1 MDQPRGA
8 PRGSRL
14 PDLGH
19 VDVRLGHRDRRADIV
34 ALGELLLEH
43 FRHDGA
49 ERIHRHDAVRVR
61 PLRIRS
67 ERIGGHGVGEVR
79 AMIPQQ
85 GASRDRQRAVDA
97 VGAAVGADHVALAA
111 RERAAHDRSA
121 LARVGTAPSDRQR
134 AMPAL
139 DRMRSE
145 ADVFQRRM
153 LGRHGRR
160 SRRDNAAPSVIAYA
174 INVPSRPG
182 RVFRGK
188 PARPP
193 DCPRTRA
200 PRSAPAAAAPA
211 PRSPTDAPL
220 VALPA

>member
-1 MDQPRGA
+1 MQTA
-8 PRGSRL
+8 CGSRL

-19 VDVRLGHRDRRADIV
+19 VDVRLGHRDGRADVV

-85 GASRDRQRAVDA
+85 GPGRDRQRAIDA
-97 VGAAVGADHVALAA
+97 VGAAVCADNVALAA

-121 LARVGTAPSDRQR
+121 LAGVGAAPTDRQR
-134 AMPAL
+134 TVPAL
-139 DRMRSE
+139 DRVRGE
-145 ADVFQRRM
+145 ADMFRRVM
-153 LGRHGRR
+153 ISGHACGRPWRPNREAMWAG
-160 SRRDNAAPSVIAYA
+160 YA
-174 INVPSRPG
+174 T
-182 RVFRGK
+182 
-188 PARPP
+188 AR
-193 DCPRTRA
+193 
-200 PRSAPAAAAPA
+200 
-211 PRSPTDAPL
+211 
-220 VALPA
+220 